1 MATDAEEEFERLAT
15 SDEDAGEL
23 RQISVSDRVSES
35 DLEKTETPTESMDR
49 LRKALGFDVVF
60 NEEFKILRPYL
71 GRMSRNWPRQI
82 QETLFEQDH
91 LKQSFGSAD
100 AIELDHLM
108 DSYIMQ
114 MRTGRFYEGFFES
127 VQNLAE
133 FFIKNGVPNSWLVG
147 AFMRVFHEA
156 QLEVFFDKEARH
168 GRVVVAA
175 LRCLLKILTLTTQ
188 ILNGASFT
196 QLGRQVNSLAP
207 Y

>member
-1 MATDAEEEFERLAT
+1 MATDAEENSEELPT
-15 SDEDAGEL
+15 SEIDPAEL
-23 RQISVSDRVSES
+23 RTISVPTSVPESQSE
-35 DLEKTETPTESMDR
+35 DLETPTESMDR

-71 GRMSRNWPRQI
+71 GRISRNWPRQI
-82 QETLFEQDH
+82 QEILFEQDH
-91 LKQSFGSAD
+91 LKESFGSSD

-108 DSYIMQ
+108 ASYIVQ
-114 MRTGRFYEGFFES
+114 MRTGRFYEGFFEC

-133 FFIKNGVPNSWLVG
+133 FFIKSGVPNSWLVG

-156 QLEVFFDKEARH
+156 QLEVFFDKEARN

-175 LRCLLKILTLTTQ
+175 LRCLLKIMTLTTQ
-188 ILNGASFT
+188 ILNGASFK

>member
-1 MATDAEEEFERLAT
+1 MASDAEEHNQET
-15 SDEDAGEL
+15 SSPESGGEELKTVSIPDRISEPQVDAP
-23 RQISVSDRVSES
+23 
-35 DLEKTETPTESMDR
+35 ETPTESMDR

-60 NEEFKILRPYL
+60 NEEFKILRTYL

-82 QETLFEQDH
+82 QETLFEHDD
-91 LKQSFGSAD
+91 LKKSFGSAD
-100 AIELDHLM
+100 AIELDRLM
-108 DSYIMQ
+108 DAYILQ
-114 MRTGRFYEGFFES
+114 MRGGRFYEDFFKS

-133 FFIKNGVPNSWLVG
+133 FFMKCGVPNSWLVG

-156 QLEVFFDKEARH
+156 QLEIFFDKEARH

-175 LRCLLKILTLTTQ
+175 LRCLLKIMTLTTQ

-196 QLGRQVNSLAP
+196 QLGKQVNSLAP